1 MKKLEDEKD
10 FIDFMTDMGYS
21 ANLLEAMSLAISK
34 PEYRTI
40 SVGMFYGLWL
50 KKNKLKE
57 VISPYNFGTV
67 IGELY
72 CGLVFAKENWI
83 EALPDIEFKKI
94 DESYGIK
101 TEDFDYPS
109 KPNPKLKDVVRR
121 IRNSLSHSNFII
133 QLAENREYPEL
144 FDEAIIIFKDVNI
157 KNANDT
163 FEITLKVKQLK
174 IFYTVFRDFAFKSI
188 LEREGKEPGIV
199 DWSV

>member
-1 MKKLEDEKD
+1 MNKLEVEKD

-21 ANLLEAMSLAISK
+21 ANLLEAMSLAISNPK
-34 PEYRTI
+34 YKTMP
-40 SVGMFYGLWL
+40 VGMFYGLWM
-50 KKNKLKE
+50 KNNKLSE

-101 TEDFDYPS
+101 TDDFDYPQ
-109 KPNPKLKDVVRR
+109 KPNPKLRDVVRR

-133 QLAENREYPEL
+133 QLGENREYPNI
-144 FDEAIIIFKDVNI
+144 FNEAIIMFKDVNI
-157 KNANDT
+157 KDTSDT
-163 FEITLKVKQLK
+163 FKITLKVKQLK
-174 IFYTVFRDFAFKSI
+174 IFYMVFRDLAFKSI
-188 LEREGKEPGIV
+188 LEREGKEPNVV
-199 DWSV
+199 DWSK